1 MEIKIA
7 LAGNPNCGK
16 TTLFN
21 ALTGSNQFVGN
32 WPGVTVEKKEG
43 KLKKHKDVTIMDLP
57 GIYSLSPYTLEEVV
71 ARNFLIQEKPDAI
84 LNIVDG
90 SNLERNLYLTTHL
103 VGERPDAILNIID
116 GTNLERNL
124 YLTTQL
130 TELGIPVVV
139 AINMI
144 DLVKKNGDSINI
156 DELSRQLGCKVVE
169 ISALK
174 GTGIMEAAEAA
185 IKAAG
190 STKTIPMHSFNGVVE
205 HAIAHIEEAAVHNM
219 PEEQQRWYAI
229 KIFERDD
236 KVLAKLDIPQNVIN
250 HIEKDIQAAEKELDD
265 DAESIITNERY
276 IYIASI
282 IKSCYKKKNKGKLT
296 TSDKIDKVV
305 TNRWLGLPIFAVIM
319 FLVYY
324 ISMQTVGTAA
334 TDWAN
339 DGLFGD
345 GWHLFGIGSS
355 QAAEAEET
363 YGDSDAI
370 IEAFNAQYG
379 NDDIAEA
386 VDLESENYSEDAAKA
401 ALAELVNLTPS
412 DASVTYSVQDEE
424 TLEITETPDT
434 KKSDLEKA
442 VSNYLNT
449 DYKEGY
455 GAPDASTYG
464 IWVPGIP
471 VLIGNGLDAINCADW
486 LNGLILDGIVAGVGA
501 VLGFVPQMLVLFILL
516 AFLESCGYMA
526 RIAFVLDRIF
536 RKFGLSGKS
545 FIPMLVGT
553 GCGVPGIM
561 ASRTIENERDRRMT
575 IMTTTFIPCGAKQ
588 PFIAMIAGAIFGGSP
603 WIATSAYF
611 IGMAAIVVSGIM
623 LKKTKMFSGDPAPF
637 VMELPAYHLPTVGNL
652 LRSMWERGWSFI
664 KKAGTII
671 LLSTIFVWFTT
682 YFGFVDGSF
691 RMLGEDEIGNS
702 ILAAIG
708 NGLAWI
714 FAPLGWGNWQATVAS
729 ITGLVAKENIVGTM
743 GILYPGGWTEIGAAF
758 TGLSGFSFLLFNL
771 LCAPCFAAMGAIKR
785 EMNNIKWFWFAIG
798 YQCVFAYV
806 IAFMVFQFG
815 SIFAG
820 GLNVIGLIFAVAV
833 LAFMIYMLVRPYKEA
848 TTLKV
853 KPAKK

>member
-71 ARNFLIQEKPDAI
+71 ARN
-84 LNIVDG
+84 
-90 SNLERNLYLTTHL
+90 YL

-156 DELSRQLGCKVVE
+156 DELSRQLGCKVME

-236 KVLAKLDIPQNVIN
+236 KVLAKLDIPQNVID

-282 IKSCYKKKNKGKLT
+282 IKSCYKKKNKGRLT

-455 GAPDASTYG
+455 GAPDAATYG

-588 PFIAMIAGAIFGGSP
+588 PFIAMIAGAVFGGSP

-671 LLSTIFVWFTT
+671 LLSTILVWFTT
-682 YFGFVDGSF
+682 YFGFVDGTF

-785 EMNNIKWFWFAIG
+785 EMNNIKWFWFAVG

-833 LAFMIYMLVRPYKEA
+833 FAFMIYMLVRPYKEA